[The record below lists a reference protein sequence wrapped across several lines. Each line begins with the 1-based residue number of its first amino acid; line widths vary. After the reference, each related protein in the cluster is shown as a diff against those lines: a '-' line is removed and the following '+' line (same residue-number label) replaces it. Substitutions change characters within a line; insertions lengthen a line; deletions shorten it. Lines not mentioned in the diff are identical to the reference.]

1 MVKGV
6 ACTSMAKGASPGGH
20 TDRQIA
26 HFLVITQAIVAN
38 HETNMLNQTTSVNS
52 VDSTGYVIRHAL
64 IWRPGQNWFECPQ
77 LQNNVGFSPLAVG
90 ER

>member
-6 ACTSMAKGASPGGH
+6 ARTSMAKGASPGGR

-38 HETNMLNQTTSVNS
+38 HVTNTLNQSTSVNS
-52 VDSTGYVIRHAL
+52 VDSTGHVIRLAL
-64 IWRPGQNWFECPQ
+64 IWPTGQNLFECPQ
-77 LQNNVGFSPLAVG
+77 PQNDVGFSPLALG

>member
-6 ACTSMAKGASPGGH
+6 ACTSMAKEASRGGR

-90 ER
+90 EL

>member
-6 ACTSMAKGASPGGH
+6 ACTSMAKGTSPGGRAG
-20 TDRQIA
+20 RQIA

-64 IWRPGQNWFECPQ
+64 ICALGRIGSSVHNCKTMS
-77 LQNNVGFSPLAVG
+77 VLAH
-90 ER
+90 

>member
-1 MVKGV
+1 MVKE
-6 ACTSMAKGASPGGH
+6 ASPGGR

-26 HFLVITQAIVAN
+26 HFLVITQAIVAT
-38 HETNMLNQTTSVNS
+38 HETNMLNQPTSVTS
-52 VDSTGYVIRHAL
+52 VDSTGYVIRHAI
-64 IWRPGQNWFECPQ
+64 IWHPGQNWFECPQ

>member
-6 ACTSMAKGASPGGH
+6 ARTSMAKGASPGGR

-38 HETNMLNQTTSVNS
+38 HVANTLNQSTSVNS
-52 VDSTGYVIRHAL
+52 VDSTGYVIRLAL
-64 IWRPGQNWFECPQ
+64 IWPTGQNLFECPQ
-77 LQNNVGFSPLAVG
+77 PQNDVDFSPLALG

>member
-1 MVKGV
+1 MVKE
-6 ACTSMAKGASPGGH
+6 ASPGGR

-38 HETNMLNQTTSVNS
+38 HVANTLNQSTSVNS

-64 IWRPGQNWFECPQ
+64 ICRPGQNWFECPQ